1 MRRSVYVFALL
12 LFAAPVSAAHVEG
25 TCSGSLDTPQGGVE
39 IAFTFVED
47 GAVLTG
53 TSTGPDGAAT
63 ALTNGTID
71 GNNIAFDVDIDMGG
85 QAMTLAY
92 SGEVTGDE
100 IAMTIEIMG
109 MSLAVT
115 LTRTE

>member
-1 MRRSVYVFALL
+1 MRRFVYVFVLL

-25 TCSGSLDTPQGGVE
+25 TWSGSLDTPQGAVE

-71 GNNIAFDVDIDMGG
+71 GNNIAFDVDINMGG

-92 SGEVTGDE
+92 SGEVTGDQ
-100 IAMTIEIMG
+100 IAMTIDFMG
-109 MSLAVT
+109 MSLPVQ
-115 LTRTE
+115 LTRAE

>member
-1 MRRSVYVFALL
+1 MRRFVYVFVLL
-12 LFAAPVSAAHVEG
+12 LFAAPASAAHVEG
-25 TCSGSLDTPQGGVE
+25 TWSGSLDTPQGGVE

>member
-1 MRRSVYVFALL
+1 MRKFVYVFVLL

-25 TCSGSLDTPQGGVE
+25 NWTGSLDTPQGGVE
-39 IAFTFVED
+39 VAFTFVED

-71 GNNIAFDVDIDMGG
+71 GNNIAFDVAIDMGG

-92 SGEVTGDE
+92 SGEVTGDQ

-109 MSLAVT
+109 MSLAVN
-115 LTRTE
+115 LTRAE